1 MIYNGS
7 FLDLQGRV
15 ISVDIVS
22 GPVTP
27 KPTIISIGQASSGI
41 YFAKDNPV
49 ETTHAYND
57 QFDIIMRESCT
68 IRLLASEPLTHL
80 YSQDV
85 LDNKVTVTRAGEV
98 IFMGYVEPQAF
109 SQPFNSRYDE
119 VELSCIDLF
128 SALQYRVWG
137 DVSRADVDYDT
148 AKAAAPRMT
157 FGDVLKKCTDAVG
170 ADLQTITDGTI
181 KVGTRDALS
190 DIEIDSTVFF
200 GDDEESAWTLLEV
213 AESILQYL
221 NLRMCLYNG
230 AIKIFHPD
238 MLGTGD
244 TVVMA
249 LSKAWDRKHQLE
261 VGETYNKLLLTV
273 ERDTVDQVIPDILD
287 DEMLERV
294 YSGRQLWCS
303 EYHSPKYYSLVYAMG
318 LTSHSSNWYCG
329 AAVKRDHYIRVF
341 DAPGWKF
348 GGVSMTN
355 ASQHIDDYLAYYSPE
370 EYSQE
375 AGPNNLQPCQGAML
389 LEFSTGEQ
397 EYGLED
403 NAISEK
409 LDTSKYLVIGVNG
422 QTSEI
427 PGPDYT
433 DPGDPESV
441 VDGISAKL
449 KPACPVAE
457 YSGPSLVLSPT
468 DDDTTRYVVFS
479 GKMRLN
485 PVHIP
490 PEKYS
495 KFVADSKAAN
505 DSVISVFEHQ
515 VPSRC
520 KTDAQRAGYEWALE
534 RLRAMKVA
542 DHDMWLEITRG
553 DGAPSNCDMSVTRH
567 WWGTGESVFKQC
579 LELAALPQEDYDS
592 DQEDEAQDGKR
603 YYMRRYWH
611 CATPASTPVAVDYGV
626 AEGLFPVEDDEKFA
640 SLEYAY
646 SQGGGHSGQS
656 IDTIRQLPLLQ
667 CMLIVGDKCLVQK
680 MEPELWDD
688 PMECYEWRTY
698 MTREQC
704 ANDDVYFQQSFNL
717 GIDIKIGDK
726 IIGPE
731 YDIANNISYKL
742 GIDAKGT
749 GIPVR
754 KSDNV
759 SGPVTFRILGPYNA
773 LWKNIVRYAPNF
785 YRHTGWTEG
794 WLAILN
800 RVSAIWMKDFSVQIK
815 TDKADDSEDG
825 DLVYTSDTDE
835 SFINKKD
842 DLSFKFATALSNDER
857 KLLGVPDVVCRN
869 TPVDAATNN
878 PLTSIND
885 TLRGVSGKPEQLYID
900 WHWNKAHRAR
910 VSLIHGVKDIDGNVD
925 RFNLYK
931 HPAMP
936 GKEFLVD
943 GISRNLAEGSAQIR
957 MTEK

>member
-7 FLDLQGRV
+7 FLDLQGRA

-22 GPVTP
+22 GPVSP

-41 YFAKDNPV
+41 FFAKDNPV

-68 IRLLASEPLTHL
+68 IRLLASAPLTHL

-85 LDNKVTVTRAGEV
+85 LDNKVTVTRSGEV

-148 AKAAAPRMT
+148 AKAAATRMT

-200 GDDEESAWTLLEV
+200 GDDEESAWTLLDV
-213 AESILQYL
+213 AEGILQYL
-221 NLRMCLYNG
+221 NLRMCLYKG
-230 AIKIFHPD
+230 AIKIYHPD
-238 MLGTGD
+238 KLGTGD

-261 VGETYNKLLLTV
+261 VGETYNKLSLTV

-287 DEMLERV
+287 DETLEGV

-303 EYHSPKYYSLVYAMG
+303 EYHAPRINSLFYVMG
-318 LTSHSSNWYCG
+318 LTSHSAGWACQS
-329 AAVKRDHYIRVF
+329 AEKRDHYIRVLN
-341 DAPGWKF
+341 AQGWKF
-348 GGVSMTN
+348 GGINPSN
-355 ASQHIDDYLAYYSPE
+355 ANRHIDNYLAFYNPA

-375 AGPNNLQPCQGAML
+375 AGPNNLQPCLGAML
-389 LEFSTGEQ
+389 LEVSTGEQ
-397 EYGLED
+397 EYGYED
-403 NAISEK
+403 NSISEK

-449 KPACPVAE
+449 KPAMPVAE

-485 PVHIP
+485 PVHVP
-490 PEKYS
+490 PEKCS
-495 KFVADSKAAN
+495 KFIADAKSINEA
-505 DSVISVFEHQ
+505 IIEVFKKQ
-515 VPSRC
+515 VPSQC
-520 KTDAQRAGYEWALE
+520 KTDAQRAGYNWVLGQ
-534 RLRAMKVA
+534 LQAMKVA
-542 DHDMWLEITRG
+542 DLEMWQEITRG
-553 DGAPSNCDMSVTRH
+553 DGAPSNCDMSVTKH
-567 WWGTGESVFKQC
+567 WWETSEGAFG
-579 LELAALPQEDYDS
+579 LALGLSSLPREDYDS

-698 MTREQC
+698 MTHEQC

-785 YRHTGWTEG
+785 WQHTGWTTG
-794 WLAILN
+794 WIAILN

-842 DLSFKFATALSNDER
+842 DLSFKFATALTNDER

-878 PLTSIND
+878 PLTSICD

-900 WHWNKAHRAR
+900 WHWNKSHRAR
-910 VSLIHGVKDIDGNVD
+910 VCLIHGVKDIDGNVD

>member
-1 MIYNGS
+1 MIYTGIFNDI
-7 FLDLQGRV
+7 LGRK
-15 ISVDIVS
+15 ISV
-22 GPVTP
+22 
-27 KPTIISIGQASSGI
+27 SISSGTGAGFVEI
-41 YFAKDNPV
+41 GGKSGKLFFAKDSPI
-49 ETTHAYND
+49 EITHAYND
-57 QFDIIMRESCT
+57 QFDVIMRESCT
-68 IRLLASEPLTHL
+68 IRLLSSYALTQL

-85 LDNKVTVTRAGEV
+85 LDNRVTVVREGEV
-98 IFMGYVEPQAF
+98 LFTGFVEPQAY
-109 SQPFNSRYDE
+109 SQPYNSRFDD
-119 VELSCIDLF
+119 VELTCIDCF

-137 DVSRADVDYDT
+137 DVSKDSVDYDST
-148 AKAAAPRMT
+148 KAAASQMT
-157 FGDVLKKCTDAVG
+157 FGAVLAKCCDAVLLDVEIVKTG
-170 ADLQTITDGTI
+170 IPTIEGSTASVLDG
-181 KVGTRDALS
+181 VL
-190 DIEIDSTVFF
+190 IDTTVFF

-221 NLRMCLYNG
+221 NLRMCLHQGKVRIY
-230 AIKIFHPD
+230 HPD
-238 MLGTGD
+238 ILGTGN
-244 TVVMA
+244 TVEID
-249 LSKAWDRKHQLE
+249 LSKSWDRKHQLE
-261 VGETYNKLLLTV
+261 VGETFNKLSLTV
-273 ERDTVDQVIPDILD
+273 ERDTIENVIPDILD
-287 DEMLERV
+287 DEVLENV
-294 YSGRQLWCS
+294 YPGRQLWCS
-303 EYHSPKYYSLVYAMG
+303 EYHAPRIYSLFYAMG
-318 LTSHSSNWYCG
+318 LTSHSAGWVCES
-329 AAVKRDHYIRVF
+329 AVKKDHYIRVLK
-341 DAPGWKF
+341 AQGWKF
-348 GGVSMTN
+348 GGINPTN
-355 ASQHIDDYLAYYSPE
+355 ANRHIDDYLAFYNPA

-375 AGPNNLQPCQGAML
+375 AAPNNLQPCLGAML
-389 LEFSTGEQ
+389 LEVSTGEQ

-468 DDDTTRYVVFS
+468 DDETTRYVVFS

-485 PVHIP
+485 PVHVP
-490 PEKYS
+490 PEKYY
-495 KFVADSKAAN
+495 KFVTDAKSTN
-505 DSVISVFEHQ
+505 DAIIELFKKQ
-515 VPSRC
+515 VPSQC
-520 KTDAQRAGYEWALE
+520 NTDAQRAGYNWALGQ
-534 RLRAMKVA
+534 LQSMKVA
-542 DHDMWLEITRG
+542 DFYMWQEITRG
-553 DGAPSNCDMSVTRH
+553 DGAPSNCDMSVTKR
-567 WWGTGESVFKQC
+567 WWESGEGSIRLLFG
-579 LELAALPQEDYDS
+579 LASLPREDYDS
-592 DQEDEAQDGKR
+592 DQEDEALDGKR
-603 YYMRRYWH
+603 YYVRCYWH
-611 CATPASTPVAVDYGV
+611 CATPTSTPTPIDYGV
-626 AEGLFPVEDDEKFA
+626 TEGLFPVEDDEKFA

-646 SQGGGHSGQS
+646 SKGGGHDGQS
-656 IDTIRQLPLLQ
+656 VDTIRQLPLLQ
-667 CMLIVGDKCLVQK
+667 CMLIVGNKCLVQK
-680 MEPELWDD
+680 MDPELWDD
-688 PMECYEWRTY
+688 PMDCYEWRTY

-704 ANDDVYFQQSFNL
+704 ANDDVYFQQSFTL

-731 YDIANNISYKL
+731 YDIANNISYTL

-773 LWKNIVRYAPNF
+773 LWKNIVRYAPTF
-785 YRHTGWTEG
+785 YRHTAWATGWI
-794 WLAILN
+794 AILN

-815 TDKADDSEDG
+815 TGKVDDLEDG

-869 TPVDAATNN
+869 TPVVSATNK
-878 PLTSIND
+878 PLMAISD

-910 VSLIHGVKDIDGNVD
+910 VSLIHGVKDVDGNVD
-925 RFNLYK
+925 RFALYK
-931 HPAMP
+931 HLAMP
-936 GKEFLVD
+936 DKKFCVD

>member
-1 MIYNGS
+1 MIYTGIFNDI
-7 FLDLQGRV
+7 LGRK
-15 ISVDIVS
+15 ISV
-22 GPVTP
+22 
-27 KPTIISIGQASSGI
+27 SISSGI
-41 YFAKDNPV
+41 GSGFVEIGGESGKLFFAKDSPI
-49 ETTHAYND
+49 EITHAYND
-57 QFDIIMRESCT
+57 QFDVIMRESCT
-68 IRLLASEPLTHL
+68 IRLLSSYALTQL

-85 LDNKVTVTRAGEV
+85 LDNRVTVVREGEV
-98 IFMGYVEPQAF
+98 LFTGFVEPQAY
-109 SQPFNSRYDE
+109 SQPYNSRFDD
-119 VELSCIDLF
+119 VELTCIDCF

-137 DVSRADVDYDT
+137 DVSKDSVDYDAT
-148 AKAAAPRMT
+148 KAAASQMT
-157 FGDVLKKCTDAVG
+157 FGAVLAKCCDAVLLDVEIVKTG
-170 ADLQTITDGTI
+170 IPTIAGSTTSVLDG
-181 KVGTRDALS
+181 VL
-190 DIEIDSTVFF
+190 IDTTVFF

-221 NLRMCLYNG
+221 NLRMCLHQGKVRIY
-230 AIKIFHPD
+230 HPD
-238 MLGTGD
+238 TLGTGN
-244 TVVMA
+244 TVEID
-249 LSKAWDRKHQLE
+249 LSKSWDRKHQME
-261 VGETYNKLLLTV
+261 VGETFNKLSLTV
-273 ERDTVDQVIPDILD
+273 ERDTIENVIPDILD
-287 DEMLERV
+287 DEVLETV
-294 YSGRQLWCS
+294 YPGRQLWCS
-303 EYHSPKYYSLVYAMG
+303 EYHAPRMGSLFYATG
-318 LTSHSSNWYCG
+318 LTSHSAGWPCE
-329 AAVKRDHYIRVF
+329 AAVKKDHYIRVLN
-341 DAPGWKF
+341 APGWKF
-348 GGVSMTN
+348 GSINPTN
-355 ASQHIDDYLAYYSPE
+355 DSQHIDDYLGYYNPE

-375 AGPNNLQPCQGAML
+375 AAPNNLQPSPGAML
-389 LEFSTGEQ
+389 LEVATGEQ
-397 EYGLED
+397 KYGLED

-427 PGPDYT
+427 PGSDHT

-468 DDDTTRYVVFS
+468 DDKTTRYVVFS

-485 PVHIP
+485 PVHVP
-490 PEKYS
+490 PKKYT
-495 KFVADSKAAN
+495 KFVADVKSAN
-505 DSVISVFEHQ
+505 DFIIEDFKEQ
-515 VPSRC
+515 VPSQC
-520 KTDAQRAGYEWALE
+520 KTDAQRAGYEWALG
-534 RLRAMKVA
+534 RLQALKVA
-542 DHDMWLEITRG
+542 DFEMWEEITRG
-553 DGAPSNCDMSVTRH
+553 DGAPSNCDMSVTKR
-567 WWGTGESVFKQC
+567 WLEKNAEKLFLTFRFTLLPGE
-579 LELAALPQEDYDS
+579 AYDS
-592 DQEDEAQDGKR
+592 DQEDEAHDGKR
-603 YYMRRYWH
+603 YYVRCYWH
-611 CATPASTPVAVDYGV
+611 CATPTSTPTPIDYAVT
-626 AEGLFPVEDDEKFA
+626 EGLFPVEDDEKFA

-656 IDTIRQLPLLQ
+656 VDTIRQLPLLQ

-680 MEPELWDD
+680 MDPDLWND
-688 PMECYEWRTY
+688 PMDCYEWRTY

-704 ANDDVYFQQSFNL
+704 ANDDVYFQQSFTL

-742 GIDAKGT
+742 GIDAKGI

-785 YRHTGWTEG
+785 YRHTAWATGWI
-794 WLAILN
+794 AILN

-815 TDKADDSEDG
+815 TDKGDDSEDG
-825 DLVYTSDTDE
+825 DLIYTSDTDE

-869 TPVDAATNN
+869 TPVVSATNK
-878 PLTSIND
+878 PLTSISD

-910 VSLIHGVKDIDGNVD
+910 VSLIHGVKDVDGNVD
-925 RFNLYK
+925 RFALYK

-943 GISRNLAEGSAQIR
+943 GISRDLANGSAQIR

>member
-1 MIYNGS
+1 MIYTGIFNDI
-7 FLDLQGRV
+7 LGRK
-15 ISVDIVS
+15 ISV
-22 GPVTP
+22 
-27 KPTIISIGQASSGI
+27 SISSGTGAGFVEI
-41 YFAKDNPV
+41 GGKSGKLFFAKDSPI
-49 ETTHAYND
+49 EITHAYND
-57 QFDIIMRESCT
+57 QFDVIMRESCT
-68 IRLLASEPLTHL
+68 IRLLSSYALTQL

-85 LDNKVTVTRAGEV
+85 LDNRVTVVREGEV
-98 IFMGYVEPQAF
+98 LFTGFVEPQAY
-109 SQPFNSRYDE
+109 SQPYNSRFDD
-119 VELSCIDLF
+119 VELTCIDCF

-137 DVSRADVDYDT
+137 DVSKDSVDYDST
-148 AKAAAPRMT
+148 KAAASQMT
-157 FGDVLKKCTDAVG
+157 FGAVLAKCCDAVLLDVEIVKTG
-170 ADLQTITDGTI
+170 IPTIEGSTASVLDG
-181 KVGTRDALS
+181 VL
-190 DIEIDSTVFF
+190 IDTTVFF

-221 NLRMCLYNG
+221 NLRMCLHQGKVRIY
-230 AIKIFHPD
+230 HPD
-238 MLGTGD
+238 ILGTGN
-244 TVVMA
+244 TVEID
-249 LSKAWDRKHQLE
+249 LSKSWDRKHQLE
-261 VGETYNKLLLTV
+261 VGGTFNKLSLTV
-273 ERDTVDQVIPDILD
+273 ERDTIENVIPDILD
-287 DEMLERV
+287 DEVLENV
-294 YSGRQLWCS
+294 YPGRQLWCS
-303 EYHSPKYYSLVYAMG
+303 EYHAPRIYSLFYAMG
-318 LTSHSSNWYCG
+318 LTSHSAGWVCES
-329 AAVKRDHYIRVF
+329 AVKKDHYIRVLK
-341 DAPGWKF
+341 AQGWKF
-348 GGVSMTN
+348 GGINPTN
-355 ASQHIDDYLAYYSPE
+355 ANRHIDDYLAFYNPA

-375 AGPNNLQPCQGAML
+375 AAPNNLQPCLGAML
-389 LEFSTGEQ
+389 LEVSTGEQ

-468 DDDTTRYVVFS
+468 DDETTRYVVFS

-485 PVHIP
+485 PVHVP
-490 PEKYS
+490 PEKYY
-495 KFVADSKAAN
+495 KFVTDAKSTN
-505 DSVISVFEHQ
+505 DAIIELFKKQ
-515 VPSRC
+515 VPSQC
-520 KTDAQRAGYEWALE
+520 NTDAQRAGYNWALGQ
-534 RLRAMKVA
+534 LQSMKVA
-542 DHDMWLEITRG
+542 DLYMWQEITRG
-553 DGAPSNCDMSVTRH
+553 DGAPSNCDMSVTKR
-567 WWGTGESVFKQC
+567 WWESGEGAIRLMFG
-579 LELAALPQEDYDS
+579 LATLPGEYYDS
-592 DQEDEAQDGKR
+592 DQEDEALDGKR
-603 YYMRRYWH
+603 YYVRCYWH
-611 CATPASTPVAVDYGV
+611 CATPTSTPTPIDYGV
-626 AEGLFPVEDDEKFA
+626 TEGLFPVEDDEKFA

-646 SQGGGHSGQS
+646 SKGGGHDGQS
-656 IDTIRQLPLLQ
+656 VDTIRQLPLLQ
-667 CMLIVGDKCLVQK
+667 CMLIVGNKCLVQK
-680 MEPELWDD
+680 MDPELWDD
-688 PMECYEWRTY
+688 PMDCYEWRTY

-704 ANDDVYFQQSFNL
+704 ANDDVYFQQSFTL

-731 YDIANNISYKL
+731 YDIANNISYTL

-773 LWKNIVRYAPNF
+773 LWKNIVRYAPTF
-785 YRHTGWTEG
+785 YRHTAWATGWI
-794 WLAILN
+794 AILN

-815 TDKADDSEDG
+815 TGKVDDSEDG

-869 TPVDAATNN
+869 TPVVSATNK
-878 PLTSIND
+878 PLMAISD

-910 VSLIHGVKDIDGNVD
+910 VSLIHGVKDVDGNVD
-925 RFNLYK
+925 RFALYK
-931 HPAMP
+931 HLAMP
-936 GKEFLVD
+936 DKKFCVD
-943 GISRNLAEGSAQIR
+943 GISRDLAEGSAQIR

>member
-1 MIYNGS
+1 MIYTGIFNDI
-7 FLDLQGRV
+7 LGRK
-15 ISVDIVS
+15 ISV
-22 GPVTP
+22 
-27 KPTIISIGQASSGI
+27 SISSGI
-41 YFAKDNPV
+41 GSGFVEIGGESGKLFFAKDSPI
-49 ETTHAYND
+49 EITHAYND

-98 IFMGYVEPQAF
+98 IFRGYVEPQAF
-109 SQPFNSRYDE
+109 SQPFNARYDE

-137 DVSRADVDYDT
+137 DVSREDVDYDV
-148 AKAAAPRMT
+148 AKAAATRMT
-157 FGDVLKKCTDAVG
+157 FRAVLKKCTDAVG
-170 ADLQTITDGTI
+170 ADLQTVTDGSI
-181 KVGTRDALS
+181 KVGTLDAMS
-190 DIEIDSTVFF
+190 DIEIDTTVFF

-221 NLRMCLYNG
+221 NLRMCLHQGKVRIY
-230 AIKIFHPD
+230 HPD
-238 MLGTGD
+238 TLGTGN
-244 TVVMA
+244 TVEID
-249 LSKAWDRKHQLE
+249 LSKSWDRKHQME
-261 VGETYNKLLLTV
+261 VGETFNKLSLTV
-273 ERDTVDQVIPDILD
+273 ERDTIENVIPDVLD

-294 YSGRQLWCS
+294 YPDRQLWCS
-303 EYHSPKYYSLVYAMG
+303 EYHSPWVNALFYVMG
-318 LTSHSSNWYCG
+318 LTRHSQGWGCPS
-329 AAVKRDHYIRVF
+329 AVKKDHYIRVLN
-341 DAPGWKF
+341 ARGWTF
-348 GGVSMTN
+348 GGVNLTN
-355 ASQHIDDYLAYYSPE
+355 ASQHIDDYLAYYTPE
-370 EYSQE
+370 DYSQE
-375 AGPNNLQPCQGAML
+375 AAPNNLQPCRGAML
-389 LEFSTGEQ
+389 LEVSTGEQ

-422 QTSEI
+422 QTAKI
-427 PGPDYT
+427 PGTSEGEMSASDS
-433 DPGDPESV
+433 EAV
-441 VDGISAKL
+441 VDGIAAKL
-449 KPACPVAE
+449 KSAMPVAE

-468 DDDTTRYVVFS
+468 DEDTTRYVVFS

-485 PVHIP
+485 PVHVA

-495 KFVADSKAAN
+495 KFVADAKSTNEAII
-505 DSVISVFEHQ
+505 DVFKKQ
-515 VPSRC
+515 VPSQC
-520 KTDAQRAGYEWALE
+520 KTDAQRTGYNWALGQ
-534 RLRAMKVA
+534 LQAMKVA
-542 DHDMWLEITRG
+542 DLEMWQEITRG
-553 DGAPSNCDMSVTRH
+553 DGAPSSCDMSVTKH
-567 WWGTGESVFKQC
+567 WWETSEGAFG
-579 LELAALPQEDYDS
+579 LALGLAALPREDYDS
-592 DQEDEAQDGKR
+592 DQEDEANRGTR
-603 YYMRRYWH
+603 CYMRRYWH
-611 CATPASTPVAVDYGV
+611 CATPTSTPTPIDYAVT
-626 AEGLFPVEDDEKFA
+626 EGLFPVEDDEKFA

-646 SQGGGHSGQS
+646 SQSGGHSGQS
-656 IDTIRQLPLLQ
+656 VDTIRQLPLLQ
-667 CMLIVGDKCLVQK
+667 CMLIVGNKCLVQK
-680 MEPELWDD
+680 MDPELWDD

-704 ANDDVYFQQSFNL
+704 ANDNVYFQQSFNL

-754 KSDNV
+754 KSDKL

-773 LWKNIVRYAPNF
+773 LWRNIVRYAPSF
-785 YRHTGWTEG
+785 YRHTLWATGWV
-794 WLAILN
+794 AILN
-800 RVSAIWMKDFSVQIK
+800 HVSAIWMKDFSVQIK

-825 DLVYTSDTDE
+825 DLIYTSDTDE
-835 SFINKKD
+835 TFINKKD

-857 KLLGVPDVVCRN
+857 KLLGVPDAVCRN
-869 TPVDAATNN
+869 TPVDASTNN
-878 PLTSIND
+878 PLTAITD
-885 TLRGVSGKPEQLYID
+885 TLRGVTGKPEQLYID